1 MKKLVLIFLMLG
13 IGAEISFAQH
23 NEELQEMADQDQQ
36 ARFSGNIDWAQL
48 NREDSLRRERVL
60 ELMKSDSLVTGKDYF
75 NAGIVFQHGNDTTAS
90 SLAVKCF
97 GKAIEMDSSLNKWWY
112 AAAVDRDLMRRGE
125 PQIYGTQY
133 IQNESTGGKLK
144 QYKLDT
150 TQVTDEDRIYYG
162 VETLAQQ
169 REKERLMNLKSLGSF
184 YASSGSIEK
193 TLELI
198 TLEFDK
204 GNEAE
209 YNVREEAINSFGY
222 QLLSRQKLQEAI
234 QILELNTRLY
244 PSGANTFDSL
254 GEALRLDGQIE
265 ESIRAYSKSL
275 ELDPENENAK
285 IAIKEMTE
293 PKNPL

>member
-1 MKKLVLIFLMLG
+1 MKKLILIFLMIG
-13 IGAEISFAQH
+13 AGAEISYAQD
-23 NEELQEMADQDQQ
+23 NKELQEMADQDQQ
-36 ARFSGNIDWAQL
+36 SRFSGNIDWVQL

-60 ELMKSDSLVTGKDYF
+60 DLMKSDSLLTGKDYF
-75 NAGIVFQHGNDTTAS
+75 NAGIIFQHGNDTVAS

-97 GKAIEMDSSLNKWWY
+97 GKAIEMDSTLHKWWY

-144 QYKLDT
+144 QYQIDT

-169 REKERLMNLKSLGSF
+169 REKEKLMNLKFLGSF
-184 YASSGSIEK
+184 YAASGSIEE

-198 TLEFDK
+198 GREFEK
-204 GNEAE
+204 GKEAE
-209 YNVREEAINSFGY
+209 YNVSEEAINSFGY
-222 QLLSRQKLQEAI
+222 QLLSQQKLQEAI
-234 QILELNTRLY
+234 QILELNTRFY

-254 GEALRLDGQIE
+254 GEALRMDGQIE
-265 ESIRAYSKSL
+265 ESIKAYSKSL
-275 ELDPENENAK
+275 ELDPENGNAK

-293 PKNPL
+293 PKSPL

>member
-1 MKKLVLIFLMLG
+1 MKKLVLIFLLFG
-13 IGAEISFAQH
+13 AGAEISYAQD
-23 NEELQEMADQDQQ
+23 NKELQEMADQDQQ
-36 ARFSGNIDWAQL
+36 ARFSGNIDWTQL

-60 ELMKSDSLVTGKDYF
+60 DLMKSDSLITGKDYF
-75 NAGIVFQHGNDTTAS
+75 NAGIIFQHGTDTVAS

-144 QYKLDT
+144 QYKIDT
-150 TQVTDEDRIYYG
+150 TQMTDEDRIYFG

-169 REKERLMNLKSLGSF
+169 REKERLMNLKSLGAF
-184 YASSGSIEK
+184 YASSGSIEE
-193 TLELI
+193 TLQLI

-204 GNEAE
+204 GVEAE

-222 QLLSRQKLQEAI
+222 QLLSQQKLHEAI

-254 GEALRLDGQIE
+254 GEALRLDGRIE

-285 IAIKEMTE
+285 TAIREMGASTD
-293 PKNPL
+293 PQ

>member
-1 MKKLVLIFLMLG
+1 MKKLVLIFLLFG
-13 IGAEISFAQH
+13 AGAEISYAQD
-23 NEELQEMADQDQQ
+23 NKELQEMADQDQQ
-36 ARFSGNIDWAQL
+36 ARFSGNIDWTQL

-60 ELMKSDSLVTGKDYF
+60 DLMKSDSLITGKDYF
-75 NAGIVFQHGNDTTAS
+75 NAGIIFQHGTDTVAS

-144 QYKLDT
+144 QYKIDT
-150 TQVTDEDRIYYG
+150 TQMTDEDRIYYG

-169 REKERLMNLKSLGSF
+169 REKERLMNLKSLGAF
-184 YASSGSIEK
+184 YASSGSIEE
-193 TLELI
+193 TLQLI

-204 GNEAE
+204 GVEAE

-222 QLLSRQKLQEAI
+222 QLLSQQKLQEAI

-254 GEALRLDGQIE
+254 GEALRLDGRIE

-285 IAIKEMTE
+285 TAIREMGASTD
-293 PKNPL
+293 PQ

>member
-23 NEELQEMADQDQQ
+23 NKELQEMADQDQQ
-36 ARFSGNIDWAQL
+36 SRFSGNIDWAEL
-48 NREDSLRRERVL
+48 AREDSLRRERVL
-60 ELMKSDSLVTGKDYF
+60 ELMRSDSLVTGKDYF
-75 NAGIVFQHGNDTTAS
+75 NAGIIFQHGNDTTAS

-97 GKAIEMDSSLNKWWY
+97 GKAIEMDPTLHKWWY

-133 IQNESTGGKLK
+133 IQDESTGGKLK
-144 QYKLDT
+144 QYQIDT

-204 GNEAE
+204 GNDAE

-222 QLLSRQKLQEAI
+222 QLLSQQKLQEAI

-254 GEALRLDGQIE
+254 GEALRLDGRIE

-275 ELDPENENAK
+275 ELNPENENAK
-285 IAIKEMTE
+285 TAIREMGASTD
-293 PKNPL
+293 PQ